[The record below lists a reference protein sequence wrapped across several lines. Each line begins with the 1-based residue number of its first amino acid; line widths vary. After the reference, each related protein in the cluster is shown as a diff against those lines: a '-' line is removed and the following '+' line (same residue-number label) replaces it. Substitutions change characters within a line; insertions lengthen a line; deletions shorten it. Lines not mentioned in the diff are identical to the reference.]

1 MKKLLKLS
9 LIVSLFMAVLT
20 IRSYADDTTTVPAT
34 DTDTAATPTTTSGSY
49 SAYFDTSKS
58 YITVPII
65 VKGLP
70 AGKYSYIAD
79 TNKTTPYSNSA
90 HTLIEDNGALKTPD
104 FEARNLIQLNSDVY
118 VHIYDE
124 TSLEHPLVAD
134 IKAEKPNFDQNNY
147 FSSEA
152 DASYNHSQFVFSLPF
167 VQNSDSM
174 KRTVHYKL
182 GRISDN
188 SVLRAIKSNAS
199 DGFAKLKEYAKNDAN
214 PIYNETQI
222 SNSPFGYTTDTQ
234 IAPGNQFADKG
245 YYYLYAELDTENG
258 KYIPIDSVTLA
269 QAEVHPSLD
278 GYPWFLFF
286 YGKSNFSLDD
296 IPDDSQNGETPSEES
311 APESNKVDDT
321 VAKTNLARTGEKAI
335 IFALIGVAFVASVV
349 FFRKNKNTI
358 IK

>member
-49 SAYFDTSKS
+49 SAYFDTSES
-58 YITVPII
+58 YINVPIV

-90 HTLIEDNGALKTPD
+90 HQLIEENGVLKSPD
-104 FEARNLIQLNSDVY
+104 TEVRNLIQLNTDVY
-118 VHIYDE
+118 VHIYDAA
-124 TSLEHPLVAD
+124 SLEHPLVAD
-134 IKAEKPNFDQNNY
+134 LKVEKPVFNQNNY

-152 DASYNHSQFVFSLPF
+152 DASYKHSQFVFALPF
-167 VQNSDSM
+167 TQDKDSM

-182 GRISDN
+182 GKITDN
-188 SVLRAIKSNAS
+188 SVLRAIKANAS

-214 PIYNETQI
+214 PLYNETQV
-222 SNSPFGYTTDTQ
+222 SNGPFGYSTDTQ
-234 IAPGNQFADKG
+234 ILPGNQFADKS
-245 YYYLYAELDTENG
+245 YYYLYAELDDEDG

-269 QAEVHPSLD
+269 EADVYPTVE

-296 IPDDSQNGETPSEES
+296 IPDDSQNGETSSEES

-321 VAKTNLARTGEKAI
+321 VAKTDLAKTGEKAI

>member
-20 IRSYADDTTTVPAT
+20 IRSYADETTDSTSIPQTDNDTN
-34 DTDTAATPTTTSGSY
+34 TTSSNY
-49 SAYFDTSKS
+49 SAYFDTSES
-58 YITVPII
+58 FISVPIV

-70 AGKYSYIAD
+70 AGTYYYIAD

-90 HTLIEDNGALKTPD
+90 IQMIEENGVFKYVDTTAS
-104 FEARNLIQLNSDVY
+104 NLIQLNTDVY
-118 VHIYDE
+118 IHIYDS
-124 TSLEHPLVAD
+124 TTEHTVVAD
-134 IKAEKPNFDQNNY
+134 LKVEKPVFNQNNY

-152 DASYNHSQFVFSLPF
+152 DASYKHSQFVFALPF
-167 VQNSDSM
+167 TQDKDSM

-182 GRISDN
+182 GQITDN

-214 PIYNETQI
+214 PLYNETQV
-222 SNSPFGYTTDTQ
+222 SNGPFGYSTDTQ
-234 IAPGNQFADKG
+234 ILQGNQFANKS
-245 YYYLYAELDTENG
+245 YYYLYAELDDEDG

-269 QAEVHPSLD
+269 QADVYPTVE

-296 IPDDSQNGETPSEES
+296 IPDDSQNGESSSEES
-311 APESNKVDDT
+311 APESNTVDDT
-321 VAKTNLARTGEKAI
+321 VANTDLAKTGEKTI